1 MPSENVYVV
10 MSPDGSEATRS
21 KRDTLSFYQD
31 PSFEGRD
38 LKRVKRRHR
47 RSLSE
52 DMPEDLQH
60 LDGRPSASSLTAAA
74 MDLVRQTDWRDSQC
88 AKFTFCRVALKR
100 QQAAEDKIA
109 LHLASVESGTALDA
123 LPPGRIYGMRVTGP
137 CPSPGAE
144 PDSAAD
150 DQTALHDKTVLAS
163 AGSSTSFEGSV
174 SSSAEVES
182 RWSAFRPVGPRP
194 LLPALVMGRVCGSEW
209 LVPLPALP
217 ALSGFCTTQDVD
229 IFLRHMN
236 NARYVRELDFARF
249 HFYDRT
255 GIYANITAAKGHALQ
270 GASSIRYRRTI
281 PIFSAYKVETRMTG
295 FIANILLVV
304 PSEKCPEY
312 CNYYDLVTHNFVG
325 PDAEVDDPL
334 YLDRWDFGLEQFDKG
349 VNLFPHDMSNMN
361 GKTVK
366 VAAFTYKPYVL
377 LDLDPS
383 DNVLGRDGME
393 LRIIDEFCRWV
404 NCTVEIVRDDEN
416 QWGEIYDN
424 LTGVGILGNV
434 IEDRADMGITALYSW
449 YEEYRV
455 MDFSASI
462 IRTAITCIAPAA
474 RVLSSWDLPFLPFA
488 WLTWTRDDLGNSWR
502 IRSITGWMLVTGLI
516 IDNAYGGGLASSF
529 TVPKYEASI
538 DTVQDIVDRKMEWGA
553 THDAWIFSII
563 LSEEVPSQSANTS
576 QKKQQRT

>member
-1 MPSENVYVV
+1 MLCV
-10 MSPDGSEATRS
+10 
-21 KRDTLSFYQD
+21 
-31 PSFEGRD
+31 
-38 LKRVKRRHR
+38 
-47 RSLSE
+47 
-52 DMPEDLQH
+52 
-60 LDGRPSASSLTAAA
+60 LTV
-74 MDLVRQTDWRDSQC
+74 LVALAYMFWDVNY
-88 AKFTFCRVALKR
+88 FLRVAFT
-100 QQAAEDKIA
+100 I
-109 LHLASVESGTALDA
+109 GF
-123 LPPGRIYGMRVTGP
+123 GRLFQKKCGVNDTSTIY
-137 CPSPGAE
+137 
-144 PDSAAD
+144 
-150 DQTALHDKTVLAS
+150 
-163 AGSSTSFEGSV
+163 
-174 SSSAEVES
+174 
-182 RWSAFRPVGPRP
+182 
-194 LLPALVMGRVCGSEW
+194 
-209 LVPLPALP
+209 
-217 ALSGFCTTQDVD
+217 GFCTTQDVD

-281 PIFSAYKVETRMTG
+281 PIFSAYKVETRSYCVTVITETKLIFRPPSNVTFMYIHAEINITNLILDASEHGCSDFIVQTSEPENFMAAFETVNHLGDIRRSNKKLIFLPLHDETFNASVLMNILTLKMTG

-488 WLTWTRDDLGNSWR
+488 WLTWVCLIITFFYASFALFTRDDLGNSWR